1 VSSTVGILKNGGF
14 LGEAGINCTRIPKR
28 TQTRGGRIVH
38 PLPRPTELGPVPIS
52 KVVSIQVHLLG
63 YLSRKVIKIFVYNH
77 VLRCMH
83 IYLKYYH
90 KSTTT
95 YYTGSSEELAQYQ
108 IPELPN
114 LVISSMPLLTS
125 VVLPRSNKLSV
136 PHVVVRIS

>member
-38 PLPRPTELGPVPIS
+38 PLPHPTELGPVPIS

-77 VLRCMH
+77 VLRCML

-90 KSTTT
+90 DNILYWVFRGTSTV
-95 YYTGSSEELAQYQ
+95 
-108 IPELPN
+108 PN
-114 LVISSMPLLTS
+114 S
-125 VVLPRSNKLSV
+125 
-136 PHVVVRIS
+136 